1 MYSTSTERERF
12 LLEFFFGLQQ
22 QPKNKSRLGYEK
34 KLDSWFQTDSV
45 LQLLTCSMYKLYSM
59 SSLFSYVHIF
69 YFLRVWFIKKIRFMW
84 SARPRWIVMY
94 CDLYCKIF
102 PNVEQ
107 EGRHLLLAVWCRTIW
122 PSFCLFGKVL
132 YYRS

>member
-69 YFLRVWFIKKIRFMW
+69 YFLRVWFIKKLDSCDQPGLDELSCIATYIVRSFQTW
-84 SARPRWIVMY
+84 SKKAA
-94 CDLYCKIF
+94 IF
-102 PNVEQ
+102 FLQ
-107 EGRHLLLAVWCRTIW
+107 YGAGQFGLLAACLEGLVW
-122 PSFCLFGKVL
+122 
-132 YYRS
+132 